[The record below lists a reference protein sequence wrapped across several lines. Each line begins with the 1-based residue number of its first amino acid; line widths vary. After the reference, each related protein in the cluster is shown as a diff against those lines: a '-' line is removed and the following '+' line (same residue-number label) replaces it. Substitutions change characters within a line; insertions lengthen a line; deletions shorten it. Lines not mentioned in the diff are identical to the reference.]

1 MAQDYLL
8 RFGSLA
14 LSALAEAASGV
25 PTFTGSFVTGPATQ
39 LFPTV
44 IDLGT
49 IGGQNNR
56 SEMFA
61 KVNINV
67 TALSS
72 STTLADATNFWTF
85 NPVVE
90 ASKDG
95 TNYSIVASLPT
106 DLLASRVFYAAGGV
120 TIAGDASLQLFV
132 PLFSPA
138 GTVTS
143 QFTITGSSD
152 PRGAQGLVVAED
164 NFRFFRVRLLCR
176 PGVTGGGTTGA
187 NRTITLNATAAM
199 VNTKDGII

>member
-8 RFGSLA
+8 KFGALS

-25 PTFTGSFVTGPATQ
+25 PTFTGSYVTGPATQ
-39 LFPTV
+39 IFPTV
-44 IDLGT
+44 IDLGA

-72 STTLADATNFWTF
+72 SGTLADATNYWTF

-95 TNYSIVASLPT
+95 TNYSIVSTLPV
-106 DLLASRVFYAAGGV
+106 DLTASRVFYAAGGV
-120 TIAGDASLQLFV
+120 SISGDSSLQLYV
-132 PLFSPA
+132 PLYSPA
-138 GTVTS
+138 GTINNS
-143 QFTITGSSD
+143 ITISGTSD
-152 PRGAQGLVVAED
+152 PRGAQGTVVAED
-164 NFRFFRVRLLCR
+164 NYRFFRVRLLAR
-176 PGVTGGGTTGA
+176 PGVTGGGATGA
-187 NRTITLNATAAM
+187 NRTVTFSATAAM
-199 VNTKDGII
+199 VNAKDGGI

>member
-8 RFGSLA
+8 KFGSLA

-39 LFPTV
+39 IFPTV
-44 IDLGT
+44 IDLGA

-56 SEMFA
+56 SELFA

-72 STTLADATNFWTF
+72 STTLADATNFWSF

-95 TNYSIVASLPT
+95 TNYSIITTLPT
-106 DLLASRVFYAAGGV
+106 DIAASRVFYAAGGV
-120 TIAGDASLQLFV
+120 TIAGDSSMQLFV
-132 PLFSPA
+132 PLSAPA
-138 GTVTS
+138 GTIS
-143 QFTITGSSD
+143 QNSS
-152 PRGAQGLVVAED
+152 GAAED
-164 NFRFFRVRLLCR
+164 NYRYFRVRLLCR

-187 NRTITLNATAAM
+187 NRTITLNATAAI
-199 VNTKDGII
+199 VNAKDGAI

>member
-25 PTFTGSFVTGPATQ
+25 PTFTGSYVTGPATQ
-39 LFPTV
+39 IFPTV
-44 IDLGT
+44 VDLGV

-72 STTLADATNFWTF
+72 STTLADATNFWSF

-95 TNYSIVASLPT
+95 TNYSIVSTIPT
-106 DLLASRVFYAAGGV
+106 DLTASRVFYAAGGV
-120 TIAGDASLQLFV
+120 TIAGDASVQLFV
-132 PLFSPA
+132 PLYAPA
-138 GTVTS
+138 GQINNQV
-143 QFTITGSSD
+143 TITGTTD
-152 PRGAQGLVVAED
+152 PRGTQGTVVAED
-164 NFRFFRVRLLCR
+164 NYRFFRVRLLCR

-187 NRTITLNATAAM
+187 NRTITLNATAAI
-199 VNTKDGII
+199 VNAKDGAI

>member
-8 RFGSLA
+8 KFGSLA

-25 PTFTGSFVTGPATQ
+25 PTFTGSYVTGPATQ
-39 LFPTV
+39 IFPTV
-44 IDLGT
+44 VDLGV

-72 STTLADATNFWTF
+72 STTLADATNFWSF

-95 TNYSIVASLPT
+95 TNYSIISTLPT
-106 DLLASRVFYAAGGV
+106 DLAASRVFYAAGGV
-120 TIAGDASLQLFV
+120 TIAGDSSMQLFV
-132 PLFSPA
+132 PLYAPA
-138 GTVTS
+138 GTIS
-143 QFTITGSSD
+143 QNSS
-152 PRGAQGLVVAED
+152 GAAED
-164 NFRFFRVRLLCR
+164 NYRYFRVRLLCR

-187 NRTITLNATAAM
+187 NRTITLNATAAI
-199 VNTKDGII
+199 VNAKDGAI

>member
-8 RFGSLA
+8 KFGSLA

-25 PTFTGSFVTGPATQ
+25 PTFTGSYVTGPATQ
-39 LFPTV
+39 IFPTIV
-44 IDLGT
+44 DLGA

-56 SEMFA
+56 SELFA

-72 STTLADATNFWTF
+72 SSTLADATNFWSF

-95 TNYSIVASLPT
+95 TNYSIIATLPT
-106 DLLASRVFYAAGGV
+106 DIAASRVFYAAGGV
-120 TIAGDASLQLFV
+120 TIAGDSSMQLFV
-132 PLFSPA
+132 PLYAPA
-138 GTVTS
+138 GTQS
-143 QFTITGSSD
+143 QNAS
-152 PRGAQGLVVAED
+152 GAAED
-164 NFRFFRVRLLCR
+164 NYRYFRVRLLCR

-187 NRTITLNATAAM
+187 NRTITLNATAAI
-199 VNTKDGII
+199 VNAKDGII

>member
-39 LFPTV
+39 IFPTV
-44 IDLGT
+44 IDLGA

-95 TNYSIVASLPT
+95 TNYSIVATQPT
-106 DLLASRVFYAAGGV
+106 DMVNSRVFYAAGGV

-132 PLFSPA
+132 PLFAPA
-138 GTVTS
+138 GTVTT
-143 QFTITGSSD
+143 QFTITGTTD
-152 PRGAQGLVVAED
+152 PRGTQGTAVSED
-164 NFRFFRVRLLCR
+164 NYRFFRVRLLCR

-187 NRTITLNATAAM
+187 NRTITLNATAAI
-199 VNTKDGII
+199 VNAKDGII